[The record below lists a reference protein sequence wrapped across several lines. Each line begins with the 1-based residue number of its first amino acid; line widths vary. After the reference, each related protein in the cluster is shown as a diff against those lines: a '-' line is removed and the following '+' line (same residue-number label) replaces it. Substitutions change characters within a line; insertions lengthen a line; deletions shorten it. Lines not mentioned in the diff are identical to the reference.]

1 MPISYLLPNEISFLK
16 DEMSKENQLFI
27 IKPVA
32 SSQGRGIFLT
42 DNINNIPSGFNMI
55 ASKYILNPF
64 LINKKKFDLRIYVF
78 VTSIVPLKI
87 NRYDE
92 GLTRFA
98 SDEYNEDINDK
109 FSHLTNYAI
118 NKTNKNYK
126 KNSDFEKMI
135 LIQINGI

>member
-64 LINKKKFDLRIYVF
+64 LINKKKFDLEF
-78 VTSIVPLKI
+78 M
-87 NRYDE
+87 
-92 GLTRFA
+92 F
-98 SDEYNEDINDK
+98 
-109 FSHLTNYAI
+109 F
-118 NKTNKNYK
+118 
-126 KNSDFEKMI
+126 
-135 LIQINGI
+135 